1 MANPTELYLPLLT
14 HADEPVRRQ
23 ASLILLSTY
32 GVRGL
37 TYLRRLLDAPEP
49 QVRAAARAALQ
60 AVAEASGL
68 HVELQPFRGVYVRCL
83 GELQVFVNGREVGPQ
98 DWSQDS
104 GGRAGARKTQ
114 GLFAFLVH
122 CGGRGAGRAEIAAA
136 VWDSPVGASSL
147 SRALGGVRQL
157 LVSLGSPELA
167 AQALSAGGDRITLS
181 PAAYH
186 CDADQLERTFD
197 LACQREER
205 EGLGAAAPLYHQ
217 VLSLYDGHYMEAVP
231 RGADWGRERR
241 DRIANA
247 FLLAAERLAEHSFEQ
262 GGYRQ
267 CLDHCRRALVVDPAA
282 DDVTVWLLRAYVQL
296 GLWVDAE
303 RAYQA
308 YLAAAAVDPRG
319 EPEDAV
325 VEAYAELAR
334 A

>member
-1 MANPTELYLPLLT
+1 
-14 HADEPVRRQ
+14 
-23 ASLILLSTY
+23 
-32 GVRGL
+32 
-37 TYLRRLLDAPEP
+37 LRRLLDAPEP
-49 QVRAAARAALQ
+49 QVRTAAREALQ

-68 HVELQPFRGVYVRCL
+68 HVELQPFRGIYVRCL

-122 CGGRGAGRAEIAAA
+122 CGARGAGRAEIATA

-157 LVSLGSPELA
+157 LIGLGSSELA
-167 AQALSAGGDRITLS
+167 TQALSVGGDRISLN
-181 PAAYH
+181 PAVYH

-205 EGLGAAAPLYHQ
+205 EDLTAAAPLYHQ

-231 RGADWGRERR
+231 RGSDWGRQRR

-247 FLLAAERLAEHSFEQ
+247 FLLAAERLAEHNFAQ

-267 CLDHCRRALVVDPAA
+267 CLDMCRRALTVDPAA
-282 DDVTVWLLRAYVQL
+282 DDLTVWLLRAYVQL

-303 RAYQA
+303 RAYRA
-308 YLAAAAVDPRG
+308 YLAAAGVDPLL

-325 VEAYAELAR
+325 VAAYADIASV
-334 A
+334 